1 MTKRLMWLPCKMGT
15 QLLTG
20 RVKEEETE
28 ALIETKES
36 KRFDL
41 GKATIK
47 DAFEPVD
54 DQECLSNTAETSGG
68 SLRQLSI

>member
-1 MTKRLMWLPCKMGT
+1 MTTFKEGT

-20 RVKEEETE
+20 QVMEEETG
-28 ALIETKES
+28 AMIETNES
-36 KRFDL
+36 KEFDL
-41 GKATIK
+41 GKATFK

-54 DQECLSNTAETSGG
+54 NQECLSNTAETSGG